1 MQWLVKFVGK
11 KKRNLKFPYE
21 IKAFWR
27 RLRVVCLN
35 NHWIFIKHFSQNTL
49 FMPII
54 CRYIEMLQKLN

>member
-27 RLRVVCLN
+27 RLRVVCLH
-35 NHWIFIKHFSQNTL
+35 NH
-49 FMPII
+49 
-54 CRYIEMLQKLN
+54 